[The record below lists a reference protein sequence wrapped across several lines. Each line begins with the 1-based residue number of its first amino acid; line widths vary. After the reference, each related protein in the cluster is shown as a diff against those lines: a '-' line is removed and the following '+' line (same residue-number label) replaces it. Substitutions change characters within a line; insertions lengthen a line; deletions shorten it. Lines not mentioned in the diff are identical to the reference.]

1 MAKEH
6 KGKSSRPPHWPTLE
20 EQLAAMKVKP
30 GSALEKLIRGNQD
43 FDLLY
48 PEESHDQLPYP
59 PWLRVYWRK
68 AHPEVDWY
76 RTVAY
81 PLILK
86 EIGGWMRRHQD
97 LPVEGGEQTTKR
109 TPNLNEEGGRRR

>member
-1 MAKEH
+1 MAKER
-6 KGKSSRPPHWPTLE
+6 KGISRQPHWPTVE
-20 EQLAAMKVKP
+20 EQLAAMKVKA
-30 GSALEKLIRGNQD
+30 GSALEKLIRHNQD
-43 FDLLY
+43 FELLY
-48 PEESHDQLPYP
+48 PEEAHDHLPYP

-76 RTVAY
+76 GTVAY

-97 LPVEGGEQTTKR
+97 LPVQGEEQSAKHR
-109 TPNLNEEGGRRR
+109 PNHNEQGEGRR

>member
-1 MAKEH
+1 MV
-6 KGKSSRPPHWPTLE
+6 SDIRP
-20 EQLAAMKVKP
+20 A
-30 GSALEKLIRGNQD
+30 SAPA
-43 FDLLY
+43 
-48 PEESHDQLPYP
+48 PEEAHDQLPYP

-97 LPVEGGEQTTKR
+97 LPVQGVPKIRVIVVDGGTNAIGSLTIPI
-109 TPNLNEEGGRRR
+109 TAP

>member
-1 MAKEH
+1 MQK
-6 KGKSSRPPHWPTLE
+6 KSGEKPKSPRWPTFE
-20 EQLAAMKVKP
+20 EQLTAVKVKP
-30 GSALEKLIRGNQD
+30 GSALEKLIRDNQD

-48 PEESHDQLPYP
+48 PEEAHDGLPYP

-97 LPVEGGEQTTKR
+97 LPVKGDESTGKHR
-109 TPNLNEEGGRRR
+109 PNPSEEGERRH